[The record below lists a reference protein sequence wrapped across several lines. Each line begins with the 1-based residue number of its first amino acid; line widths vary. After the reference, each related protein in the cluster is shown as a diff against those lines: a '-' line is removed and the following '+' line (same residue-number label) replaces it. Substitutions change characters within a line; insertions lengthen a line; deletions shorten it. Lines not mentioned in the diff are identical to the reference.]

1 MQGPR
6 RCAWRQVAIGQALIV
21 VAGVAITRTAVASS
35 PFQVLEP
42 ADYMLSFHQV
52 VSGVPTP
59 IRQIHLRNITS
70 EVATGDVRCCT
81 GEGLVL
87 TGNTPISVNAGQDV
101 SWDLYC
107 LTDDPAEGNSFFDL
121 DYCGSDC
128 DQVSGMLTIT
138 ITCSPPV
145 MRLSALELDYPATL
159 RGETAR
165 QTVAI
170 TNLTSGS
177 VTWPLAVTGAAFALV
192 GDGSVALAA
201 GASADITV
209 EFRPTAAGDQTG
221 TLEIGAAGAPDHFA
235 VPLGGTATAPMEEPP
250 GDQVPHHSGG
260 CSATSAPG
268 AAPLLALA
276 LLALVR
282 RRRTARAASATT
294 GR

>member
-1 MQGPR
+1 MQRSR
-6 RCAWRQVAIGQALIV
+6 RCARRPLAIVQALIV
-21 VAGVAITRTAVASS
+21 VTGLALTRTAAASS

-59 IRQIHLRNITS
+59 TRQIHLRNITS

-87 TGNTPISVNAGQDV
+87 TGNTPISVSAGQDV

-107 LTDDPAEGNSFFDL
+107 LTDDPTAGNSFFDL

-145 MRLSALELDYPATL
+145 MRLSALKVEFPTVL
-159 RGETAR
+159 RGETQQ

-170 TNLTSGS
+170 TNLTSAP

-192 GDGSVALAA
+192 GGGSVALAA
-201 GASADITV
+201 GAPADITV

-221 TLEIGAAGAPDHFA
+221 TLEIGVAGDPDHFV
-235 VPLGGTATAPMEEPP
+235 VPLSGTATAPMEQPP
-250 GDQVPHHSGG
+250 GDEVPHHGGG
-260 CSATSAPG
+260 CSATGAPG
-268 AAPLLALA
+268 AAPLLAFA
-276 LLALVR
+276 LLVVMR
-282 RRRTARAASATT
+282 RRRTARAAPATT